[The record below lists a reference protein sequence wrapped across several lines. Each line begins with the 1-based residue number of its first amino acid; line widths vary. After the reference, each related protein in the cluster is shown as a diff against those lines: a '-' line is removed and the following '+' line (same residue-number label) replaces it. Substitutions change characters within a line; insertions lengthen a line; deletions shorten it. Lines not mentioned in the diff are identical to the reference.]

1 MQQLILEPFDV
12 RRDRLDYYRWLQTQ
26 QSTEF
31 GATFTDHNG
40 ETRSYASWAPT
51 ALPSQEQ
58 LELGFK
64 GHALHEAIRLAW
76 SDRVEQLVI
85 PLYGARW
92 IEDYIARMRGARHSG
107 ALGYNLKTGKYVR
120 FWDTKAGLSRYCP
133 DDAREEAMRIQRK
146 YLPYLEAQQQAGYNI
161 YYCVLTTR
169 NAPAGGL
176 LPEMKRQFKRFRQL
190 LKAKFPDGSLKFPE
204 IKGAL
209 VVQEAPLGR
218 SRDWNV
224 HLNVVLVVDGYLD
237 YGKLRSWWHWDLYA
251 DKLPVGHNAI
261 RGALTELIKYAVAAT
276 VTKSA
281 AKAAHHGETTATRF
295 PSGGD
300 NHRGGSVGS
309 MAEDVS
315 PAGDQSVGGVHD
327 SSRAAPPGVQ
337 DRAPPMLEWTGT
349 ELLEWMRAMRGF
361 RRTRSYGCLFG
372 LTKPDREEDGP
383 IIWLGTFSSRG
394 YGRGYDLQ
402 VPLLRSIP
410 EDKSIGQSPAERWL
424 ALIKALKPAGVAGAG
439 TLGDQIPRDA
449 LHRSLAQLHKM

>member
-1 MQQLILEPFDV
+1 MSSIIEPFDV

-40 ETRSYASWAPT
+40 ETRSYAAWAPA

-58 LELGFK
+58 LELGFQ
-64 GHALHEAIRLAW
+64 GHSLHEAVRLALATKIEN
-76 SDRVEQLVI
+76 DVL
-85 PLYGARW
+85 PLWGAKW
-92 IEDYIARMRGARHSG
+92 IRDYIERLRNARHSG
-107 ALGYNLKTGKYVR
+107 ALGFNVKTEKFVR

-161 YYCVLTTR
+161 YYCVLTTP
-169 NAPAGGL
+169 NAAAGGL

-281 AKAAHHGETTATRF
+281 DKAALSDRSIPTAAAT
-295 PSGGD
+295 
-300 NHRGGSVGS
+300 
-309 MAEDVS
+309 
-315 PAGDQSVGGVHD
+315 
-327 SSRAAPPGVQ
+327 AAPCGDESGV
-337 DRAPPMLEWTGT
+337 DRSESARPPPMLEWTGS

-372 LTKPDREEDGP
+372 LTKPEREEDGP

-402 VPLLRSIP
+402 IPLLRSIP

-449 LHRSLAQLHKM
+449 LHRSLAQLQKM